1 MKRDFNIPTSEL
13 SSYNNNLTNALNDSS
28 FRSKIG
34 CPTPVNAGSLSEV
47 ENSQYTTGVPITKTF
62 GACLNPGLYQS
73 EDGSS
78 ADKLW
83 MAEDGQMF
91 KLAGFSTEC
100 QRAGVNSVKGN
111 LSSIIITNR

>member
-62 GACLNPGLYQS
+62 GACLNLDYIKVRMVVVLINFGWLKM
-73 EDGSS
+73 
-78 ADKLW
+78 DKCL
-83 MAEDGQMF
+83 
-91 KLAGFSTEC
+91 
-100 QRAGVNSVKGN
+100 N
-111 LSSIIITNR
+111 